1 MMTSN
6 SSRFSALLA
15 FTTLLCVVVAGDDTK
30 LSLENLDERLREQE
44 SCWGTDEDYVKQPSS
59 FLEVSPSVPGV
70 PGSPS
75 KPGDAWHDLEKIF
88 GPTIVWLFKMMPGM
102 RAKLYGR
109 SLTPPCRCE
118 ACAYTLDTLI
128 MYLDEDTMGWY
139 TPDDIQHIMMDRF
152 CYGIKWLY
160 RSACHHILSAYFDDI
175 AAMAMGHMTGLDIC
189 RVLRFCPYYYSGG
202 NMLFG
207 NTFPFNSMSGTAGG
221 GAAAAAQAH

>member
-1 MMTSN
+1 MGL
-6 SSRFSALLA
+6 LLA
-15 FTTLLCVVVAGDDTK
+15 ACCVTQWGVDAKALAPMKRPEKTLPFLEMTMPTKGDMAK
-30 LSLENLDERLREQE
+30 DE
-44 SCWGTDEDYVKQPSS
+44 CWGTDEDWDTSS
-59 FLEVSPSVPGV
+59 SAFVEVEAGTAVSTSSSPDPWAQFKGN
-70 PGSPS
+70 
-75 KPGDAWHDLEKIF
+75 F
-88 GPTIVWLFKMMPGM
+88 GPGMEWMFRMMPGM
-102 RAKLYGR
+102 RGKLYGR

-160 RSACHHILSAYFDDI
+160 RSACHHILTAYFDDV

-202 NMLFG
+202 NMPWG
-207 NTFPFNSMSGTAGG
+207 NVKPFNFMPGMM
-221 GAAAAAQAH
+221 

>member
-1 MMTSN
+1 MLPHGCRVGLLIAAFCANQWTLVN
-6 SSRFSALLA
+6 AKAL
-15 FTTLLCVVVAGDDTK
+15 TPMKRPEKK
-30 LSLENLDERLREQE
+30 LEPLDSWTPGQGPMAEE
-44 SCWGTDEDYVKQPSS
+44 SCWGTDEDWNTESSAFLQVSTAADPSNPDPWGQ
-59 FLEVSPSVPGV
+59 F
-70 PGSPS
+70 
-75 KPGDAWHDLEKIF
+75 KTNF
-88 GPTIVWLFKMMPGM
+88 GPGMEWLFRMMPGM
-102 RAKLYGR
+102 RGKLYGR

-160 RSACHHILSAYFDDI
+160 RSACHHILTAYFDDV

-202 NMLFG
+202 NMPWG
-207 NTFPFNSMSGTAGG
+207 NVKPFNFMPGML
-221 GAAAAAQAH
+221 

>member
-1 MMTSN
+1 MHTMMKLLTAILMFSFMFPSADTSSMEGRGASLTRSGGETEHN
-6 SSRFSALLA
+6 SEA
-15 FTTLLCVVVAGDDTK
+15 
-30 LSLENLDERLREQE
+30 EHN
-44 SCWGTDEDYVKQPSS
+44 SCWGVDSDYQTSRS
-59 FLEVSPSVPGV
+59 FLEVSSN
-70 PGSPS
+70 SAAS
-75 KPGDAWHDLEKIF
+75 PGDAWGDLEKIF
-88 GPTIVWLFKMMPGM
+88 GSTIVWLFKMMPGM

-207 NTFPFNSMSGTAGG
+207 NTFPFNIMSGSAGG
-221 GAAAAAQAH
+221 SAS

>member
-1 MMTSN
+1 MLSYP
-6 SSRFSALLA
+6 SRFAALLTFA
-15 FTTLLCVVVAGDDTK
+15 IVMSVVLARDDTQ
-30 LSLENLDERLREQE
+30 LPALVNLDERLREQE
-44 SCWGTDEDYVKQPSS
+44 SCWGADEDYVKEPS
-59 FLEVSPSVPGV
+59 FLDLSPSFPTSPGN
-70 PGSPS
+70 PAS
-75 KPGDAWHDLEKIF
+75 PGDAWGDLEKIF
-88 GPTIVWLFKMMPGM
+88 GKTIVWLFKMMPGM

-207 NTFPFNSMSGTAGG
+207 NTFPFNIMGGSAGG
-221 GAAAAAQAH
+221 SASAAAH